1 MMRWYVACVATDDR
15 ELSLAT
21 CAISPGRCFQ
31 QRRKREYRSSLSSAA
46 KEPSSTAGTCI
57 VDDGCECSWL
67 QNKGDVEEIAKRTG
81 FDCISIFR
89 PGATIKKDAE
99 GLSGLLLN
107 SVSNPLSVKAIV
119 HASRLE
125 AGSTSFVI
133 VM

>member
-1 MMRWYVACVATDDR
+1 MA
-15 ELSLAT
+15 
-21 CAISPGRCFQ
+21 
-31 QRRKREYRSSLSSAA
+31 
-46 KEPSSTAGTCI
+46 
-57 VDDGCECSWL
+57 DDGCECSWL

-81 FDCISIFR
+81 FDHISIFR

-119 HASRLE
+119 HAIRLE
-125 AGSTSFVI
+125 AGSNSFVV